1 MKMRNDEE
9 MNWTSQKKKSLRY
22 SICCLTAVI
31 FFSISIFTAGCAD
44 EDKIDLSQFPINIDP
59 GTIGDTTYI
68 PITPIIT
75 GFNEPVDIHFGYDQ
89 QLYIAD
95 KNNDRIVQ
103 LNLAGAVVSYSNFV
117 LRPKKI
123 TQDRNFDL
131 IVIASVIDTVPPNIL
146 DTVDVIYRFKLR
158 ENGGVLSGVVPT
170 IAFKSNQPT
179 PIPGDHG
186 RFTGIATF
194 QDNYYLVTRT
204 GPNNSSP
211 IDPDNA
217 IFRINRFDNT
227 VPVPERLSGFE
238 VEGQGLMSLQDVS
251 GIATFTYNNS
261 DLIYIQKSSNAAF
274 KVQWCIYDDIEG
286 IYTPKFS
293 PSGNV
298 DLLRNGL
305 MIEPADITLDQFN
318 NIYVIDS
325 WKDSLYKFNSLG
337 KLKSESFG
345 GEGISPSQFN
355 NPLGVAFFNRTLYI
369 CDTGNNRILR
379 FILSTD
385 NN

>member
-1 MKMRNDEE
+1 MKKIKMYYIQ
-9 MNWTSQKKKSLRY
+9 SIIKSFFSVLLL
-22 SICCLTAVI
+22 SSLAI
-31 FFSISIFTAGCAD
+31 FFSACAD
-44 EDKIDLSQFPINIDP
+44 DENVKLSDYPINIDP

-68 PITPIIT
+68 PITPVIT

-89 QLYIAD
+89 QLYVAD

-103 LNLAGAVVSYSNFV
+103 LDLAGGIVSYSNFI

-131 IVIASVIDTVPPNIL
+131 LVIASVIDTIPPNLL
-146 DTVDVIYRFKLR
+146 DTVDVVYRFKLQP
-158 ENGGVLSGVVPT
+158 NGGTLNGVVPT
-170 IAFKSNQPT
+170 IAFRSNQPT

-186 RFTGIATF
+186 NFTGISTF
-194 QDNYYLVTRT
+194 QDNYYLVTRS
-204 GPNNSSP
+204 GNNNSSP

-217 IFRINRFDNT
+217 IFRIDRFDNT
-227 VPVPERLSGFE
+227 IPVPERLSGFE
-238 VEGQGLMSLQDVS
+238 VEGQGLLSLQQIS
-251 GIATFTYNNS
+251 GITTFTYNNA

-274 KVQWCIYDDIEG
+274 KVQWCLYDDIEG
-286 IYTPKFS
+286 IYTAKFE
-293 PSGNV
+293 PSSGV

-305 MIEPADITLDQFN
+305 LTEPADITLDQFN
-318 NIYVIDS
+318 NIFIVDS
-325 WKDSLYKFNSLG
+325 YKDSLYKFNSLG

-345 GEGISPSQFN
+345 GEGISPTQFS